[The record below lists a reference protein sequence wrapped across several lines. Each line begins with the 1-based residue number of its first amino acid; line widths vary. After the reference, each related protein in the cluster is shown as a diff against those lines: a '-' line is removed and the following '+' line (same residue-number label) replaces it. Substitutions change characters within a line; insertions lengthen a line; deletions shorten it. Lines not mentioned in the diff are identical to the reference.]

1 MTREG
6 GMSDRRL
13 RIACVQHCAGLDVNA
28 NLETLARLIE
38 QAAAR
43 RAELI

>member
-6 GMSDRRL
+6 DMSDQPL
-13 RIACVQHCAGLDVNA
+13 RVACVQHCAGLDVDA
-28 NLETLARLIE
+28 SLETLARLIE